1 VTTKAATAEVNR
13 GDHGVDIR
21 TCVVI
26 VQKRRRWEREKQVS
40 CGLTLCTR
48 TAFTA
53 NLSCL
58 AELAFQRQV
67 VLLEEDDIAEG
78 EEQATLPPLSS
89 SI

>member
-1 VTTKAATAEVNR
+1 MSGSESVGVTVTRYNAYCASLGSVPFFLNE
-13 GDHGVDIR
+13 
-21 TCVVI
+21 
-26 VQKRRRWEREKQVS
+26 WEPEKQVS

-48 TAFTA
+48 TALKA
-53 NLSCL
+53 NLPCL

>member
-1 VTTKAATAEVNR
+1 LK
-13 GDHGVDIR
+13 
-21 TCVVI
+21 
-26 VQKRRRWEREKQVS
+26 
-40 CGLTLCTR
+40 
-48 TAFTA
+48 A
-53 NLSCL
+53 NLPCL